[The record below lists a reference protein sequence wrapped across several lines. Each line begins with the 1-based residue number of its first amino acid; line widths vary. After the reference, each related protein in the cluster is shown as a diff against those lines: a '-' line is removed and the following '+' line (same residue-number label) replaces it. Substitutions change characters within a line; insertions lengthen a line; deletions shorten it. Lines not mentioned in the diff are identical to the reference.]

1 MPTFEVTERFK
12 KDYAD
17 LDPEDRKRFER
28 VVREQF
34 VADFDRGQG
43 FRPGIRFRGVQ
54 GTRGVYE
61 MTWAPDGRATWQY
74 GAERS
79 PGMPHVIWRR
89 IGTHDVFR
97 TP

>member
-28 VVREQF
+28 VVREHV

-43 FRPGIRFRGVQ
+43 FRPGIRFAEYKAHEAS
-54 GTRGVYE
+54 TR
-61 MTWAPDGRATWQY
+61 
-74 GAERS
+74 
-79 PGMPHVIWRR
+79 
-89 IGTHDVFR
+89 
-97 TP
+97 